1 MNKRNLNWT
10 VLLIAGFVLAAV
22 VPALAA
28 EEDTRYQTVTIR
40 GKLTDPSADVPM
52 AGATVRFTSTGEG
65 GNWVE
70 AVTNDKGEFVLEGLS
85 FATYAV
91 EITTREGES
100 IKAINSVPISKDTVS
115 VTLRLSERIAST
127 TTLENDPA
135 RFAAAVEVKGV
146 NWKRF
151 WKQFAIFF
159 GVAAGVGAAAL

>member
-1 MNKRNLNWT
+1 MNRKHLSWT
-10 VLLIAGFVLAAV
+10 VLLIAGVALAAV
-22 VPALAA
+22 VPVLAA
-28 EEDTRYQTVTIR
+28 AEDTRYQTVTIR
-40 GKLTDPSADVPM
+40 GKLTDPSTDVVM
-52 AGATVRFTSTGEG
+52 SGATVRFTSTDEG

-70 AVTNDKGEFVLEGLS
+70 AVTNDKGEFVLEGLL

-91 EITTREGES
+91 EITTRERES
-100 IKAINSVPISKDTVS
+100 IKAINSVPVSKDTVS
-115 VTLRLSERIAST
+115 VTLRLTERLAST

>member
-1 MNKRNLNWT
+1 MNKRHLSWT
-10 VLLIAGFVLAAV
+10 VLLIAGFTLAAV
-22 VPALAA
+22 APVLAA
-28 EEDTRYQTVTIR
+28 EEDTRYQAVTIR
-40 GKLTDPSADVPM
+40 GMLTDPSTDVPM

-65 GNWVE
+65 GSWVE
-70 AVTNDKGEFVLEGLS
+70 AVTNDKGEFVLEGLP

-100 IKAINSVPISKDTVS
+100 IKAINSVSIGKDTVS
-115 VTLRLSERIAST
+115 VTLRLSAKIAST
-127 TTLENDPA
+127 TTLENDPG

-159 GVAAGVGAAAL
+159 GVAAGVGVAVL